1 MNVHFNYLR
10 EDKVIRYGFSIS
22 GALLLISI
30 LIPILLFHL
39 LPPFLPLYNK
49 LPWGYARL
57 GTKMEF
63 FIPLGIA
70 IFYYF
75 CNIFL
80 AQYLYKKIPLL
91 ARLLCATTIVI
102 MLLVNIFVIQTIR
115 ITTF

>member
-1 MNVHFNYLR
+1 MLL
-10 EDKVIRYGFSIS
+10 YGFNIS
-22 GALLLISI
+22 GVLLLISI
-30 LIPILLFHL
+30 FIPILLFRF

-57 GTKMEF
+57 GTKIEL
-63 FIPLGIA
+63 FIPLSIA
-70 IFYYF
+70 VFYYF

-80 AQYLYKKIPLL
+80 AEYLYKKIPLL

-102 MLLVNIFVIQTIR
+102 MLLINIFIIQTIR